1 MMSNPS
7 NSNPAPRKAS
17 ASPNA
22 AKGTPLNRP
31 ASPPSPYVDP
41 GFMASAPAAD
51 PIDVVR
57 GEGLALLGL
66 PGSGKTSFLYYL
78 KTRRA
83 DGAVGGRPW
92 RMRTLGG
99 EFDQQTGQQEEAQS
113 ATRADVFKEAAL
125 QMWRPILGLIPF
137 GPRRKVVIPEIA
149 GETVAAMARA
159 GVPDSPAERRA
170 YERLNAY
177 LQCCDEVVFLASL
190 DGHVGGKGE
199 HAGSGA
205 RRAVIDAASVE
216 NALVSAVNVLGR
228 IITLMHDSRPRGER
242 IFISL
247 LITKADVLK
256 DAPGLDGVSLPERS
270 SEVARLAAGR
280 GRSWITRFL
289 KSDGSTVSFSMNELC
304 QSVEAFAD
312 IDVQE
317 AAAFDF
323 MRAHAPAAA
332 EGLAKLAE
340 QPDISIR
347 FFMGG
352 PYGREYT
359 NARGQSVFPPVNA
372 LKQRTMVYEV
382 LEDVVERSFRWRR
395 RMRIRRRGAIA
406 AVASLAFFLTGPA
419 LVYVSESNF
428 RKGLESQDYG
438 DAEFAL
444 RTMNWIP
451 WSWVD
456 RNLSDARRKQY
467 AAERYQLLEQWT
479 DAQPDKIDDDRVVD
493 LADSVVS
500 LDPDGIFGVRAREFQ
515 TGRNQRVVWSYIQE
529 GAALPE
535 TVELNDGAAL
545 QLKRVIQDLRK
556 GPAPWSSKEF
566 QVSKPDADIKSLK
579 ERQERLRTVADMRT
593 AARLQVPAALAPG
606 FDEQL
611 KLTRESVD
619 VRIALLES
627 SRQRGGSPV
636 PVDLAKLREWALQA
650 VRCEDEVALRY
661 AESRLLAR
669 VDAEANQQP
678 TSERAPGKP
687 GSFKE
692 SVSQLARTDWP
703 LKQQLDRERLAGLV
717 REWVEAQL
725 AVIVNLPVGEK
736 DKPVDRIASQTK
748 LGDALSG
755 MLGERQAL
763 SDGDEAWAV
772 EEPKGGVFA
781 FWKSMTELQARADS
795 IVKLGGSA
803 GLPADLEK
811 ELRAAFVGT
820 ADGLLDRQV
829 QYRPPAAPGT
839 APVDVPFQRLARA
852 QQELAADL
860 LDDRIATMDLTP
872 SQDPSYKSTID
883 TARRCNELLRL
894 VGAPLGDRY
903 KPRVELRSAEFAIAE
918 ELTRTPSNGPAL
930 DTQFRTIAECAAGLQ
945 MSPWVLTSLAKSGA
959 APGIASSVLSAICAM
974 KDTPDIRSKH
984 AESFIRAL
992 DLLLF
997 EAPQAKGLMAA
1008 ASACELGIIPVVA
1021 EGLIPM
1027 QDQAMDV
1034 ADKVLK
1040 NKEDLVA
1047 QRQLTDAALR
1057 IRTWLAASQWADAQG
1072 ASHDSGVIMCRRT
1085 LTQAFEDMR
1094 HGKLVSPALR
1104 VLQEIGGGNSP
1115 SAELHTV
1122 AKAVADHVA
1131 LAMKWNLKPVF
1142 FQEGSDPRVC
1152 KVLLA
1157 QEEWTVN
1164 DVATTIVGATGEA
1177 KTELARDEQN
1187 DGFPYR
1193 MDGTLKKPPVKL
1205 AGEVTD
1211 TGLQIVSGKH
1221 ALHVVRA
1228 AGLRLPTKLE
1238 WAQALLPLLELVPS
1252 GGKNNAKKS
1261 RLELI
1266 FEQNGKSDAW
1276 IKDWSA
1282 ANLRSFGDVTGKDE
1296 ELVGLGYGVREWLAD
1311 DTVPAGLSNQLP
1323 DAGLNQ
1329 GVNARPTDT
1338 GIRPALDPYPEEL
1351 RKACTPRN

>member
-7 NSNPAPRKAS
+7 NSNPAPRKPS

-22 AKGTPLNRP
+22 PKGTPLNRP
-31 ASPPSPYVDP
+31 GSPASPYVDP
-41 GFMASAPAAD
+41 GFMASAPADD

-78 KTRRA
+78 KTRRG

-125 QMWRPILGLIPF
+125 QMWRPILGVIPF

-247 LITKADVLK
+247 LVTKADVLK

-280 GRSWITRFL
+280 SRSWITRFL

-359 NARGQSVFPPVNA
+359 NARGQAVFPPVNA

-406 AVASLAFFLTGPA
+406 AVAALAFFLTGPA

-456 RNLSDARRKQY
+456 RNLGDARRKQY

-500 LDPDGIFGVRAREFQ
+500 LDPDGIFGARAREFQ

-529 GAALPE
+529 GAGLPE

-545 QLKRVIQDLRK
+545 QLQRVIQDLRK
-556 GPAPWSSKEF
+556 GSAPWSSKEF
-566 QVSKPDADIKSLK
+566 QASKPDADIKSLK

-593 AARLQVPAALAPG
+593 AARLQVPAALAPA

-669 VDAEANQQP
+669 VDADANQQP
-678 TSERAPGKP
+678 TSEPAPGKP
-687 GSFKE
+687 GSLKE

-703 LKQQLDRERLAGLV
+703 LKQQLDRERLAVRV

-725 AVIVNLPVGEK
+725 SVIGNLPFGDK
-736 DKPVDRIASQTK
+736 DKPVDRIDSQRK
-748 LGDALSG
+748 LGEALSR

-763 SDGDEAWAV
+763 GGGDEAWAV
-772 EEPKGGVFA
+772 EEPTGGV
-781 FWKSMTELQARADS
+781 FWKSMTELQSRADS
-795 IVKLGGSA
+795 IVTLGGSA
-803 GLPADLEK
+803 GLSVDLEK
-811 ELRAAFVGT
+811 ELKAAFVGT

-839 APVDVPFQRLARA
+839 ASVDVPFQRLARA
-852 QQELAADL
+852 QQALAADL
-860 LDDRIATMDLTP
+860 LDNRISAMDLAP

-883 TARRCNELLRL
+883 TARRCNELLRV

-918 ELTRTPSNGPAL
+918 ELTRTPPNGPAL
-930 DTQFRTIAECAAGLQ
+930 DTQFRTIAERAAGLQ

-974 KDTPDIRSKH
+974 KDTPDIRRNH
-984 AESFIRAL
+984 AESFIRSL
-992 DLLLF
+992 DLSLF
-997 EAPQAKGLMAA
+997 EAPQSKGLMAA
-1008 ASACELGIIPVVA
+1008 ANACELGIIPVVA
-1021 EGLIPM
+1021 EGLVPM
-1027 QDQAMDV
+1027 QVQAMD
-1034 ADKVLK
+1034 AAAKVLK

-1047 QRQLTDAALR
+1047 ERQLTDAALR

-1072 ASHDSGVIMCRRT
+1072 ASHDSGVIMCRRK
-1085 LTQAFEDMR
+1085 LTQAYDDMQ
-1094 HGKLVSPALR
+1094 HGKLESPALR

-1115 SAELHTV
+1115 SAELRTV

-1131 LAMKWNLKPVF
+1131 LAMKWNLKPVY
-1142 FQEGSDPRVC
+1142 FQEGNGLIC

-1164 DVATTIVGATGEA
+1164 DVAKAIVGATGEA
-1177 KTELARDEQN
+1177 KAELARDEQN
-1187 DGFPYR
+1187 DGLPYR
-1193 MDGTLKKPPVKL
+1193 MDGSLKKPPAKL
-1205 AGEVTD
+1205 PGEVTD
-1211 TGLQIVSGKH
+1211 TGLQIVSAKH

-1238 WAQALLPLLELVPS
+1238 WAQALSPLLELVPS

-1266 FEQNGKSDAW
+1266 LEQNGKSEAW
-1276 IKDWSA
+1276 ITDWSA
-1282 ANLRSFGDVTGKDE
+1282 ANLRRFGDVTGKDE
-1296 ELVGLGYGVREWLAD
+1296 DLVGLGYGVREWLAD
-1311 DTVPAGLSNQLP
+1311 DSVPAGLSNQLP
-1323 DAGLNQ
+1323 DAALNQ
-1329 GVNARPTDT
+1329 GVNARPADT

>member
-7 NSNPAPRKAS
+7 NGTPAPRKPS

-22 AKGTPLNRP
+22 PKGTPLNRP

-41 GFMASAPAAD
+41 GFMASAPADD

-78 KTRRA
+78 KTRRG

-125 QMWRPILGLIPF
+125 QMWRPLLGVIPF

-199 HAGSGA
+199 HAGSGV

-228 IITLMHDSRPRGER
+228 IITLMHESRPRGEP

-256 DAPGLDGVSLPERS
+256 DAPGLDGVALPERS

-359 NARGQSVFPPVNA
+359 DARGQAVFPPVNA

-395 RMRIRRRGAIA
+395 RMRIRRRGVVAVVA
-406 AVASLAFFLTGPA
+406 ALAFFLTGPA
-419 LVYVSESNF
+419 LVKIAESSF
-428 RKGLESQDYG
+428 DSALKSQNYG
-438 DAEFAL
+438 NAEFAL

-456 RNLSDARRKQY
+456 RNLGDARRKQY
-467 AAERYQLLEQWT
+467 AAARYQLLEQWT
-479 DAQPDKIDDDRVVD
+479 DAQPDKIDDDRVVT
-493 LADSVVS
+493 LAQTVVS
-500 LDPDGIFGVRAREFQ
+500 LDPGGSFGKRAEEVLASRSQ
-515 TGRNQRVVWSYIQE
+515 LAVWNYIQDDV
-529 GAALPE
+529 ALPE
-535 TVELNDGAAL
+535 SVDLNEGASSQL
-545 QLKRVIQDLRK
+545 QRVIHDLRRE
-556 GPAPWSSKEF
+556 PAPWASKDF
-566 QVSKPDADIKSLK
+566 QDSKPDAAIKFLKDRK
-579 ERQERLRTVADMRT
+579 ERLDEVATR
-593 AARLQVPAALAPG
+593 RRQSRIEVPSALAPG

-611 KLTRESVD
+611 KMTTESME

-627 SRQRGGSPV
+627 SRQRGPSQP
-636 PVDLAKLREWALQA
+636 PVDMAKSLSSLRDATLKA
-650 VRCEDEVALRY
+650 VRCDDEVALRY
-661 AESRLLAR
+661 AEARLVRLGA
-669 VDAEANQQP
+669 DASAAVPAGQEQ
-678 TSERAPGKP
+678 GKLVP
-687 GSFKE
+687 LKQV
-692 SVSQLARTDWP
+692 VSQLARTDWP

-717 REWVEAQL
+717 REWVAEQLSVIADLRVGDKDTQEAR
-725 AVIVNLPVGEK
+725 V
-736 DKPVDRIASQTK
+736 ASQRTM
-748 LGDALSG
+748 LEAVSG
-755 MLGERQAL
+755 MLLERLAL
-763 SDGDEAWAV
+763 ADGDEAWV
-772 EEPKGGVFA
+772 VKEGPSGS
-781 FWKSMTELQARADS
+781 FWTSMEELQSRAES
-795 IVKLGGSA
+795 IVKLSQSE
-803 GLPADLEK
+803 GLPAGLEK
-811 ELRAAFVGT
+811 ALEKYFVG
-820 ADGLLDRQV
+820 AGLMDRAV
-829 QYRPPAAPGT
+829 QYLPPGPTGT
-839 APVDVPFQRLARA
+839 APVDVPLKRIALA
-852 QQELAADL
+852 QQELAADM
-860 LDDRIATMDLTP
+860 LDSRILSMDL
-872 SQDPSYKSTID
+872 DPSKSKEPSYLEGLNA
-883 TARRCNELLRL
+883 ARRCNELLRL

-918 ELTRTPSNGPAL
+918 ELTRTPPNGPAL
-930 DTQFRTIAECAAGLQ
+930 DTQFRTIAECAAGLR

-974 KDTPDIRSKH
+974 KDTPDIRRNH

-992 DLLLF
+992 DLTRF

-1008 ASACELGIIPVVA
+1008 ANACELGIIPVVA
-1021 EGLIPM
+1021 EGLVPM
-1027 QDQAMDV
+1027 QDQAMDA

-1040 NKEDLVA
+1040 NKEDLAA

-1085 LTQAFEDMR
+1085 LTQAYDDMR

-1122 AKAVADHVA
+1122 ATAVADHVA

-1142 FQEGSDPRVC
+1142 FQEGTDPRVC

-1164 DVATTIVGATGEA
+1164 DVAKAIVEATGEA
-1177 KTELARDEQN
+1177 KAELQRDDQF
-1187 DGFPYR
+1187 DDLPYQ
-1193 MDGTLKKPPVKL
+1193 MDGRLKRPPAKQQ
-1205 AGEVTD
+1205 GQDTS
-1211 TGLQIVSGKH
+1211 TGLQIVKAQH

-1238 WAQALLPLLELVPS
+1238 WAQALSPMFELVPA
-1252 GGKNNAKKS
+1252 GGKGDSKTS
-1261 RLELI
+1261 RLERI
-1266 FEQNGKSDAW
+1266 FEQNGGKEAW
-1276 IKDWSA
+1276 ITDWSA
-1282 ANLRSFGDVTGKDE
+1282 ASLRAFGDVTPNE
-1296 ELVGLGYGVREWLAD
+1296 EAMVGLGYGVREWLAD
-1311 DTVPAGLSNQLP
+1311 DTEPAGLSNQHA
-1323 DAGLNQ
+1323 DAVLAKGS
-1329 GVNARPTDT
+1329 ARPADT

-1351 RKACTPRN
+1351 LKCVPTK

>member
-7 NSNPAPRKAS
+7 NGNPAPRKPS

-22 AKGTPLNRP
+22 PKGTPLNRP

-41 GFMASAPAAD
+41 GFMASAPADD

-78 KTRRA
+78 KTRRG

-113 ATRADVFKEAAL
+113 ATRADVFKKAAL
-125 QMWRPILGLIPF
+125 QMWRPILGVIPF

-159 GVPDSPAERRA
+159 GMPDSPAERRA

-190 DGHVGGKGE
+190 DGHAGGKGE
-199 HAGSGA
+199 YAGSDA

-256 DAPGLDGVSLPERS
+256 DAPGLDGVALPERS

-359 NARGQSVFPPVNA
+359 DARGQAVFPPVNA

-395 RMRIRRRGAIA
+395 RMRIRRRGAVAVVA
-406 AVASLAFFLTGPA
+406 ALAFFLTGPA
-419 LVYVSESNF
+419 LVKIAESSF
-428 RKGLESQDYG
+428 DSALKSQNYDN
-438 DAEFAL
+438 AEFAL

-451 WSWVD
+451 WSRVD
-456 RNLSDARRKQY
+456 RHLSDARRKQY

-479 DAQPDKIDDDRVVD
+479 DAQPDKIDDDRVVA
-493 LADSVVS
+493 LAQSVVS
-500 LDPDGIFGVRAREFQ
+500 LDPGGSFGKRAEEVLASRSQ
-515 TGRNQRVVWSYIQE
+515 LAVWNYIQD

-535 TVELNDGAAL
+535 LVDLNEGASSQL
-545 QLKRVIQDLRK
+545 QRVIHDLRRES
-556 GPAPWSSKEF
+556 APWASKDF
-566 QVSKPDADIKSLK
+566 QDSKPDAAIKFLKDRK
-579 ERQERLRTVADMRT
+579 ERLDEVATR
-593 AARLQVPAALAPG
+593 RRQSRIEVPSALAPG

-611 KLTRESVD
+611 KMTTESVE

-627 SRQRGGSPV
+627 SRQRGPSQP
-636 PVDLAKLREWALQA
+636 PVDMAKSLNSLRDATLKA
-650 VRCEDEVALRY
+650 VRCDDEVALRY
-661 AESRLLAR
+661 AEARLVRLGA
-669 VDAEANQQP
+669 DASAAVPAGQEQ
-678 TSERAPGKP
+678 GKLVP
-687 GSFKE
+687 LKQV
-692 SVSQLARTDWP
+692 VSQLARTDWP

-717 REWVEAQL
+717 REWIEEQL
-725 AVIVNLPVGEK
+725 AVIVDLPVGDK
-736 DKPVDRIASQTK
+736 DKPVDRIASQKK

-755 MLGERQAL
+755 MLRERQVFGG
-763 SDGDEAWAV
+763 GDEAWAV
-772 EEPKGGVFA
+772 EEPKGGV

-829 QYRPPAAPGT
+829 QYWPQAASGT

-903 KPRVELRSAEFAIAE
+903 KPRVELRSAELAIAE
-918 ELTRTPSNGPAL
+918 ELTRTPPNGPAL
-930 DTQFRTIAECAAGLQ
+930 DTQFRTIAECAAGLR

-974 KDTPDIRSKH
+974 KDTPDIRRNH

-992 DLLLF
+992 DLTRF

-1008 ASACELGIIPVVA
+1008 ANACELGIIPVVA
-1021 EGLIPM
+1021 EGLVPM
-1027 QDQAMDV
+1027 QDQAMDA

-1072 ASHDSGVIMCRRT
+1072 ASHDSGVVMCGRT
-1085 LTQAFEDMR
+1085 LTQAYDDMR

-1115 SAELHTV
+1115 SAELRTV

-1142 FQEGSDPRVC
+1142 FQEGTDPRVC

-1164 DVATTIVGATGEA
+1164 DVAKAIVGATGEA
-1177 KTELARDEQN
+1177 KAELQRDDQF
-1187 DGFPYR
+1187 DGLPYQ
-1193 MDGTLKKPPVKL
+1193 MDGSLKQPPAKQQ
-1205 AGEVTD
+1205 GQDTS
-1211 TGLQIVSGKH
+1211 TGLQIVKAQH
-1221 ALHVVRA
+1221 ASHVVRA

-1238 WAQALLPLLELVPS
+1238 WAQALSPMFELVPA
-1252 GGKNNAKKS
+1252 GGKGDSKKS
-1261 RLELI
+1261 RLERI
-1266 FEQNGKSDAW
+1266 FEENGGKEAW
-1276 IKDWSA
+1276 ITDWSA
-1282 ANLRSFGDVTGKDE
+1282 ASLRSFGDVTPNE
-1296 ELVGLGYGVREWLAD
+1296 EAMVGLGYGVREWLAD
-1311 DTVPAGLSNQLP
+1311 DTEPAGLSNQHA
-1323 DAGLNQ
+1323 DAVLAKGR
-1329 GVNARPTDT
+1329 ARPADT
-1338 GIRPALDPYPEEL
+1338 GIRPALDPCPEEL
-1351 RKACTPRN
+1351 LKCVPKK